1 MSSPS
6 AVPRAQ
12 AAAALA
18 EAADDGWLTGTGAPP
33 HPGGVIEPVSP
44 RVSAARDAMLEA
56 LRAYGQTMDPIEL
69 VAAIAQ
75 TLGQMV
81 ALLDQRVHTV
91 DAVMDLVLENI
102 AAGNGA
108 MIEQQL
114 GNPRGNA

>member
-1 MSSPS
+1 MGSLNP
-6 AVPRAQ
+6 Q
-12 AAAALA
+12 
-18 EAADDGWLTGTGAPP
+18 
-33 HPGGVIEPVSP
+33 PVSP
-44 RVSAARDAMLEA
+44 RVAAARDAMLEA
-56 LRAYGQTMDPIEL
+56 LRQHGQTMDPIEL

-102 AAGNGA
+102 AAGNET

-114 GNPRGNA
+114 GETRGSA

>member
-1 MSSPS
+1 MGS
-6 AVPRAQ
+6 
-12 AAAALA
+12 
-18 EAADDGWLTGTGAPP
+18 LTPK
-33 HPGGVIEPVSP
+33 PVSP

-56 LRAYGQTMDPIEL
+56 LRPHAVTMDPIEL

-102 AAGNGA
+102 AAGNET

-114 GNPRGNA
+114 GETRGSA

>member
-1 MSSPS
+1 M
-6 AVPRAQ
+6 
-12 AAAALA
+12 
-18 EAADDGWLTGTGAPP
+18 
-33 HPGGVIEPVSP
+33 GGLISQPVSP

-56 LRAYGQTMDPIEL
+56 LRAHGQTMDPIEL

>member
-1 MSSPS
+1 M
-6 AVPRAQ
+6 
-12 AAAALA
+12 
-18 EAADDGWLTGTGAPP
+18 GGLTSQ
-33 HPGGVIEPVSP
+33 PVSP

-56 LRAYGQTMDPIEL
+56 LRQHGQTMDPIEL

-102 AAGNGA
+102 AAGNET
-108 MIEQQL
+108 MIEQHL
-114 GNPRGNA
+114 GNPGGTA